1 MKKQNE
7 KSELGVKMLNAFDEA
22 DFATI
27 QEIVMSGKRN
37 LDEITEVEHWNWLHK
52 VLFNANFR
60 VPPKKTIDYL
70 IGYGIEVNAQDCY
83 GMTPLHY
90 ALRAGNADAAIA
102 LLEAGADPNIPN
114 IDNLRPLSMAGY
126 TKDRLDVLELMLKN
140 GGNVHNII
148 NDNETILESWKPNSV
163 SSQWQIDIYEL
174 MKKYA

>member
-1 MKKQNE
+1 MENNLAPMTVGE
-7 KSELGVKMLNAFDEA
+7 KIAEAEYEGNLEYLQEMIDKGFLNPLEITPNDKWNYLHTANIWRPSPL
-22 DFATI
+22 ATI
-27 QEIVMSGKRN
+27 RFY
-37 LDEITEVEHWNWLHK
+37 LDKGV
-52 VLFNANFR
+52 
-60 VPPKKTIDYL
+60 
-70 IGYGIEVNAQDCY
+70 EVNAQDCY